1 VIPTQQIETTKA
13 RTRDILGG
21 VLLLVALPPFTYYI
35 WFCVTAFGGSLV
47 FPGSQI
53 FRLVPPPGR
62 VAVILYASWFLL
74 QAILQIAAPGKPH
87 DGVPLPDGKRLKY
100 KMNGWFS
107 FWFTTGAAFGAVML
121 GWIPATIL
129 YDQFGP
135 LLTTVN
141 IFAFL
146 FSGFLYLHG
155 SASKNPERRS
165 GNAFYDY
172 FMGTALNPR
181 LGSFDLKL
189 FCESRPGLILWV
201 LINLSFAA
209 KQYQL
214 YGRVTTPMIL
224 VNAFQF
230 FYVADYFYHEE
241 AILTTWDIKHENF
254 GWMLCWGD
262 LVWVP
267 FTYMLQAAYLIN
279 HTHELSVPVAAAF
292 VVLNVTG
299 YIFFRGANLQK
310 HKFRKN
316 PAGLVW
322 GKRPEYITT
331 TRGTVLLTSGW
342 WGISR
347 HMNYLGDLMMATAWC
362 LPAGFMHPLPYFYVV
377 YFTILLVHREWRD
390 NAMCQ
395 EKYGKDWDAYC
406 RKVRWR
412 IVPGIY

>member
-1 VIPTQQIETTKA
+1 MITTEQTEITKA
-13 RTRDILGG
+13 RARDMLGG
-21 VLLLVALPPFTYYI
+21 LLLLVALPPFTWYI
-35 WFCVTAFGGSLV
+35 CLCVSEFDGSLV
-47 FPGSQI
+47 I
-53 FRLVPPPGR
+53 PGR
-62 VAVILYASWFLL
+62 QLLHQVSGPGVTATMLYASWFLL
-74 QAILQIAAPGKPH
+74 QAILQVAAPGQVH
-87 DGVPLPDGKRLKY
+87 EGVTLTDGTRLKY

-107 FWFTTGAAFGAVML
+107 FWFTMGTVIGGAIL
-121 GWIPATIL
+121 GWIPPTIL
-129 YDQFGP
+129 YDQFGS
-135 LLTTVN
+135 LLTVVN
-141 IFAFL
+141 VFAFL
-146 FSGFLYLHG
+146 FSGFLYIHG
-155 SASKNPERRS
+155 KASKKTERRS

-181 LGSFDLKL
+181 LGRFDLKL

-230 FYVADYFYHEE
+230 LYVADYFYHEE

-267 FTYMLQAAYLIN
+267 FTYTLQAAYLIN
-279 HTHELSVPVAAAF
+279 HTHELSMPAAAGIIL
-292 VVLNVTG
+292 LNVTG
-299 YIFFRGANLQK
+299 YVFFRGANLQK

-316 PAGLVW
+316 PKGPVW
-322 GKRPEYITT
+322 GKPAEYIKTA
-331 TRGTVLLTSGW
+331 RGTLLLTSGW

-362 LPAGFMHPLPYFYVV
+362 LPTGFMHPLPYFYIV

-390 NAMCQ
+390 NAMCR
-395 EKYGKDWDAYC
+395 EKYGQDWEAYC